1 MKKLLLI
8 AALVVMGASAF
19 AVEVRTNVSYFT
31 FTAAMD
37 TANIAG
43 AKHRNDTLFTPW
55 VYVGDVKRFRISVK
69 RVPNPLS
76 GYKDTTWASNAN
88 DTTKIHFQ
96 VAYSTGIPWRNVL
109 GDTNKYPIVL
119 IRCDSAFATNKA
131 NTDSV
136 WNFSNAQNNIFM
148 RDSTFLIPDY
158 IRGMVIVHDST
169 KTTIVSSALVGN
181 KYARQFI
188 FYFNGVRYSKKEN

>member
-1 MKKLLLI
+1 
-8 AALVVMGASAF
+8 
-19 AVEVRTNVSYFT
+19 
-31 FTAAMD
+31 
-37 TANIAG
+37 
-43 AKHRNDTLFTPW
+43 
-55 VYVGDVKRFRISVK
+55 
-69 RVPNPLS
+69 VPNPLS